1 MKTKKKSSYQ
11 KLGVAYDEAAMECA
25 RLRAERDRLRA
36 SVGSWSEAYS
46 DLARERISERTIS
59 EAYRREAEIAQGE
72 LEKTKLTLKAVRAA
86 HDVDLT
92 LLGRAVGRAVGRKKK
107 KRAFFGW
114 QDLFWGW
121 T

>member
-1 MKTKKKSSYQ
+1 MKAKKKSSYQ

-72 LEKTKLTLKAVRAA
+72 LERAKLTLRSARAA
-86 HDVDLT
+86 HALRVLQ
-92 LLGRAVGRAVGRKKK
+92 LEAEHRGEYGPKA